1 MMLEWL
7 LAVLHVSAFIA
18 LIVFL
23 SGQISLCR
31 VQWWN
36 DAVLQR
42 LQRLNRLYW
51 GSVVTVLLT
60 GLMRAIFGIKGWYF
74 YEQQPI
80 FWLKLVAFLAVVS
93 MSLRVNRAYRHWMSN
108 PYHSAQEIDR
118 IRRWMMIQAHLIML
132 FPILGLMM
140 AYGLGLK

>member
-1 MMLEWL
+1 MLEWL
-7 LAVLHVSAFIA
+7 LAVLHVNAFIA

-51 GSVVTVLLT
+51 GSAVTVLLT
-60 GLMRAIFGIKGWYF
+60 GLMRATFGIKGWYF

-80 FWLKLVAFLAVVS
+80 FWFKLVAFLAVVS
-93 MSLRVNRAYRHWMSN
+93 MSLRVNRAYRHWMMHL
-108 PYHSAQEIDR
+108 YHSAQEIDR